1 MFLILILYV
10 NHFDLEIYDVIY
22 HNQFIKINQVMEYLN
37 ELLLTILIYLKENNV
52 LLIVAHIMNIQI

>member
-37 ELLLTILIYLKENNV
+37 ELLLTILIYLKEDNL